1 VVWVSLLIWKGISEV
16 DVSEHI
22 SEPLGGNSKC
32 LFSEGVGVSCQE
44 ISEQEQELSS

>member
-1 VVWVSLLIWKGISEV
+1 VVWVSLLIWVGISE
-16 DVSEHI
+16 
-22 SEPLGGNSKC
+22 PFGGKSKC